1 MLVLE
6 TSLSPSLP
14 LKEDL
19 SKPCGA
25 RLEFKPNSSPTLSS
39 TNQSGA
45 SFLLPI

>member
-14 LKEDL
+14 LKDL
-19 SKPCGA
+19 SKPYGA

-45 SFLLPI
+45 SFLLSI